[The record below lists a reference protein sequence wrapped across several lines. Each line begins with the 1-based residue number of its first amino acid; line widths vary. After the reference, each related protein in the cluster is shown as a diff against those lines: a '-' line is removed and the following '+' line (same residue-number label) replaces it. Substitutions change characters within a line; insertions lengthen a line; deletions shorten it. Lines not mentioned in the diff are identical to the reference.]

1 MKTNK
6 FWILL
11 LASLILAGAGS
22 FTQAQE
28 VKEREKVSSKM
39 EAEEK
44 ARQEEMKAEQELRK
58 ALEQSKKIQHEEF
71 QRLNEE
77 QAKMRQQV
85 YETYQ
90 KSMEQFQDQK
100 FRRGVTVIPE
110 VRIEGLDRDMFR
122 GFRDQS
128 WVIMP
133 SDANA
138 MEISKDLD
146 NLDFQNDFKYE
157 LGTGS
162 RSISFSVNGELSQG
176 ELVITLVKPNGK
188 TLQKIEISPLANINW
203 NQSLQWDEKDAD
215 QFTGTWT
222 ISIKADDATG
232 RYRASVRNR

>member
-1 MKTNK
+1 MKTTK
-6 FWILL
+6 VWVVLL
-11 LASLILAGAGS
+11 TAAFLTCAGS
-22 FTQAQE
+22 FAQAQE
-28 VKEREKVSSKM
+28 ATEKEKARSLKET
-39 EAEEK
+39 EAK
-44 ARQEEMKAEQELRK
+44 ARQEELKAEQELRM
-58 ALEQSKKIQHEEF
+58 ALDRSKKIQQEEI
-71 QRLNEE
+71 QRISEE
-77 QAKMRQQV
+77 QEKMRKQV

-110 VRIEGLDRDMFR
+110 VRIEGLDRDLFR
-122 GFRDQS
+122 NLRDQS